1 MASASPAARV
11 QIPTRGFPGSG
22 FYRRPDVIAILDA
35 DDPYVH
41 RSQGQ
46 FGHGAV
52 AGRSQPIG
60 RDLTKPRPEPSVLGG
75 GKTQKA
81 NGRHSSLKRVSL
93 TERRQDAGAHWKD
106 VPRRRN
112 DGYPIPANQRTGC
125 QKRIVYGAKALL

>member
-52 AGRSQPIG
+52 AGRWQLIG
-60 RDLTKPRPEPSVLGG
+60 RDLTEPRPEPPVLGG
-75 GKTQKA
+75 GKTQTA
-81 NGRHSSLKRVSL
+81 NGWHSGLKRVSL
-93 TERRQDAGAHWKD
+93 TERRQHAAPPNMLH
-106 VPRRRN
+106 
-112 DGYPIPANQRTGC
+112 PIGSLCLIGGMTAIRFRQVDE
-125 QKRIVYGAKALL
+125 QVAKSG